1 MRRRWKIEMTSPRT
15 RRLGFRNACV
25 LAFAILIAGAIP
37 GFAQSPNVV
46 VQWNTAALQ
55 GVRDS
60 KIGPPMVARAL
71 FIVHNCIYDAWAA
84 YDQTAVG
91 TVFAG
96 SLRRPKSERTL
107 ANKNQ
112 AISFAAYR
120 AAIDLFPRDKGP
132 VFDALMASLG
142 YDINDNSINPATPA
156 GMGNMTCEAILTIR
170 HNDGSN
176 QLGNMTAS
184 GVAYADYTGYVP
196 INPAAMVPL
205 GPGSDYSSLNP
216 NHWQP
221 LTYFNGT
228 TTVTPSF
235 VGAQWYKVTPFA
247 MKSADEFLSF
257 ITRFGP
263 ALYPSQTYFEQAQA
277 LVAISAGLTDTQ
289 KMIAEY
295 WANGPHTELPPGHW
309 DLFAQF
315 VSARDQHTVDDDA
328 KMFFALTAA
337 IHDAG
342 IAAWDAKCKFDS
354 VRPVTAIP
362 FLFHGQT
369 IRSWGG
375 PFMGTV
381 TMDGGDWVPYQ
392 PSTFP
397 TPPFPEYI
405 SGHSTFSAA
414 GAEILRR
421 WTRSDNFGAS
431 VTFDAG
437 SSTIEPGATPAS
449 AITLYWPTFTDA
461 ANQAG
466 ISRRYGGIHFEIGDL
481 VGRATGRRVAEKAW
495 VKALRYFRGDADDS
509 PAAGSW

>member
-1 MRRRWKIEMTSPRT
+1 MTNSGTRQLRRR
-15 RRLGFRNACV
+15 NALV
-25 LAFAILIAGAIP
+25 LAFAIALAAAIP
-37 GFAQSPNVV
+37 ACAQSPNVV
-46 VQWNTAALQ
+46 VQWNSAALQ

-60 KIGPPMVARAL
+60 HIGPPMVARAL
-71 FIVHNCIYDAWAA
+71 FIIHNCIYDAWAA

-91 TVFAG
+91 TVFGG

-120 AAIDLFPRDKGP
+120 AAIDLFPGDKDA
-132 VFDALMASLG
+132 VFDPLMGRLG
-142 YDINDNSINPATPA
+142 YDTNDNSTNPTTPA
-156 GMGNMTCEAILTIR
+156 GVGNITCAAILAIR

-184 GVAYADYTGYVP
+184 GVPYADYTGYVP
-196 INPAAMVPL
+196 VNPPSTVPL
-205 GPGSDYSSLNP
+205 GPGYNYADLNP
-216 NHWQP
+216 NRWQP

-228 TTVTPSF
+228 AIVTPSF
-235 VGAQWYKVTPFA
+235 IGPQWYKVTPFA
-247 MKSADEFLSF
+247 MKSADEFLPF
-257 ITRFGP
+257 ISRFGP
-263 ALYPSQTYFEQAQA
+263 AVYPSKTYLEQAQA

-309 DLFAQF
+309 NLFAQF
-315 VSARDQHTVDDDA
+315 VSARDRHTVDDDA

-342 IAAWDAKCKFDS
+342 IAAWAAKSKFDS
-354 VRPVTAIP
+354 VRPVTTIP
-362 FLFHGQT
+362 FLLHGKT
-369 IRSWGG
+369 IKAWGG

-381 TMDGGDWVPYQ
+381 TMDGGDWIPYQ

-414 GAEILRR
+414 GAEILWR
-421 WTRSDNFGAS
+421 WTRSDAFGDS
-431 VTFDAG
+431 VSFDAG
-437 SSTIEPGATPAS
+437 SSTVEPGKTPS
-449 AITLYWPTFTDA
+449 TPIMLYWPTFTDA

-466 ISRRYGGIHFEIGDL
+466 ISRRFGGIHFETGDL
-481 VGRATGRRVAEKAW
+481 VGRATGRLVAEKAW
-495 VKALRYFRGDADDS
+495 AKALKYFRGDTDDS
-509 PAAGSW
+509 PDEDPR